1 MSEKNPKAPVRKRR
15 KETSPRDAEASRAR
29 ILDAAK
35 IRFSQNSY
43 EGVGVREIAADA
55 GVDASLV
62 MRYFGSKEALFR
74 EIATVA
80 FDTDDVLGSDAA
92 TLPERAAETLM
103 WKLGGENWRT
113 GYDPLR
119 LLLGSIGSPTAG
131 PILAQHL
138 DQDFVKP
145 IAAALS
151 GEAAQ
156 ERGAMIAAEI
166 LGFALI
172 RLALG
177 HRETDALD
185 DDALRQVLLDSLSRV
200 VSGPR

>member
-1 MSEKNPKAPVRKRR
+1 MNEKLSKQPVRKRR
-15 KETSPRDAEASRAR
+15 KETSPRDAEASRTR
-29 ILDAAK
+29 ILEAAR

-55 GVDASLV
+55 GVDPSLV

-74 EIATVA
+74 EIAARA
-80 FDTDDVLGSDAA
+80 FDTDDVLGSDAE
-92 TLPERAAETLM
+92 TLPERTADHLM
-103 WKLGGENWRT
+103 RTLGGEDWRR

-131 PILAQHL
+131 PILAKYL
-138 DQDFVKP
+138 DQNFVRP
-145 IAAALS
+145 IAAALEGDS
-151 GEAAQ
+151 AQ

-172 RLALG
+172 RLALAS
-177 HRETDALD
+177 RETEPLD
-185 DDALRQVLLDSLSRV
+185 DGVLQEVLLESLRRV
-200 VSGPR
+200 VS

>member
-1 MSEKNPKAPVRKRR
+1 MAVRKRR

-29 ILDAAK
+29 ILEAAK

-74 EIATVA
+74 EIAAQA
-80 FDTDDVLGSDAA
+80 FDTADVLGSDAA
-92 TLPERAAETLM
+92 ALPERTAETLM
-103 WKLGGENWRT
+103 GKIGGENWRT

-131 PILAQHL
+131 PILAEHL
-138 DQDFVKP
+138 DQDFVRP
-145 IAAALS
+145 IAETLA
-151 GEAAQ
+151 GEGAQ

-172 RLALG
+172 RLVLA

-185 DDALRQVLLDSLSRV
+185 DGVLRQVLLDSLRRV
-200 VSGPR
+200 VSCAR